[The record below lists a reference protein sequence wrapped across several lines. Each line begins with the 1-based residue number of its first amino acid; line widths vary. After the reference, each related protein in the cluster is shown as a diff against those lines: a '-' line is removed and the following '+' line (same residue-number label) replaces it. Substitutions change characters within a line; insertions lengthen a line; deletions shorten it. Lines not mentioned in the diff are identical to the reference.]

1 MDKIKIVKNNIFW
14 GLVLWFIGWV
24 LGVVL
29 FMTPLKDYMGWIITP
44 IGTVITLWVL
54 FKKIHREQ
62 YMCYLGVAIFWTV
75 IAVVMDCFFNVLLF
89 NIGSSYYKLD
99 IYIYYALTFILPL
112 LVGAY
117 KFRKTK
123 A

>member
-1 MDKIKIVKNNIFW
+1 MEKIKIVKNNIFW

-44 IGTVITLWVL
+44 IGTLITIWVL
-54 FKKIHREQ
+54 LKKVDREQ

-75 IAVVMDCFFNVLLF
+75 IAIVMDLLFNVLLF
-89 NIGSSYYKLD
+89 NIGVSYYKLD

-117 KFRKTK
+117 KFRKSKT
-123 A
+123 

>member
-1 MDKIKIVKNNIFW
+1 
-14 GLVLWFIGWV
+14 
-24 LGVVL
+24 
-29 FMTPLKDYMGWIITP
+29 MGWIITP